1 MFSAYIGIGSNLGNR
16 IDNCLNAL
24 KAISEFSTI
33 KTVSSFYETEPVGR
47 ENQPKF
53 INAVAKVSTSLS
65 HHKLLDSLKSI
76 EREMGRKAGRKWS
89 PRTIDLDVLFY
100 ENLVIESDDL
110 TIPHKELHK
119 RKFVLK
125 PLCEIESDLEHPV
138 LKQTVGNLL
147 INLNDGKEVKSIGR
161 LYRADQKESP

>member
-1 MFSAYIGIGSNLGNR
+1 MFSAYIGIGSNLGDR

-24 KAISEFSTI
+24 KAILEFSTI
-33 KTVSSFYETEPVGR
+33 NTVSSFYETEPVGR

-65 HHKLLDSLKSI
+65 HHELLDSLKSI
-76 EREMGRKAGRKWS
+76 EREMGRKAGSKWS

-100 ENLVIESDDL
+100 ENLVIESEDL

-138 LKQTVGNLL
+138 LKQTVGSLL
-147 INLNDGKEVKSIGR
+147 TDLNDGKEVKSIGR
-161 LYRADQKESP
+161 LYRADQKELP